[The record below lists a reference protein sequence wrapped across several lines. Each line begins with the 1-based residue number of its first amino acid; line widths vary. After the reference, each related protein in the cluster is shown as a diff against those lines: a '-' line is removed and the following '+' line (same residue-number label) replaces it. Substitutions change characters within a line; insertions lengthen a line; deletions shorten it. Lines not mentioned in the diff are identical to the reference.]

1 MSLLLLLFCYYN
13 WSQSR
18 MNVIYQCLFSWCIG
32 VSFGYRVFPA
42 QILRINYQWGLGDW
56 EIL

>member
-1 MSLLLLLFCYYN
+1 
-13 WSQSR
+13 

-42 QILRINYQWGLGDW
+42 QILRINYQWGLGNPVGQHPAQIRAVD
-56 EIL
+56 LGK